1 MPPERRAWEPD
12 PLFSGQDACYP
23 KDTMPELPEV
33 ETVAADLRPLL
44 IGRRFSAAHIAW
56 PRTLAEPDPA
66 ALTERLRGRQIIDV
80 GRRGKY
86 LLIHLDSG
94 ETLIVHLR
102 MTGHLAVVPD
112 GSPALADAHL
122 RAWFGLAEGER
133 LVFTDARKFGRIWLV
148 DDLAR
153 VVGKLGP
160 EPLDWT
166 FTAEVLAGR
175 LQGRRVAIK
184 AALLDQAVVAGV
196 GNIYADEALFRA
208 GIHPL
213 RRAAGLTVDEIAAL
227 RDAIRQVMAES
238 IDQRGTLLR
247 DYRTPYGADG
257 AFQERLRVYRQTGR
271 PCPRCGAAIERIRV
285 TQRSTHFCPQCQ
297 RLPR

>member
-1 MPPERRAWEPD
+1 
-12 PLFSGQDACYP
+12 
-23 KDTMPELPEV
+23 MPELPEV
-33 ETVAADLRPLL
+33 ETIAADLRPLL
-44 IGRRFSAAHIAW
+44 IGRRFSDAHVAW

-66 ALTERLRGRQIIDV
+66 AFAERMRDRQVIDV

-86 LLIHLDSG
+86 LLILLDSG
-94 ETLIVHLR
+94 ETLIIHLR
-102 MTGHLAVVPD
+102 MTGHLAVVPT
-112 GSPALADAHL
+112 GSPALADTHL
-122 RAWFGLAEGER
+122 RAWFDLAGDEH
-133 LVFTDARKFGRIWLV
+133 LIFTDARKFGRVWLV
-148 DDLAR
+148 DDVAR

-175 LQGRRVAIK
+175 LHGRRVAIK
-184 AALLDQAVVAGV
+184 TALLDQTVVAGV

-213 RRAAGLTVDEIAAL
+213 RRTASLTADEIERL
-227 RDAIRQVMAES
+227 RDAIRQVMRES

-257 AFQERLRVYRQTGR
+257 AFQERLRVYQQTGR
-271 PCPRCGAAIERIRV
+271 PCPRCGAAIQRIRV
-285 TQRSTHFCPQCQ
+285 TQRSTHFCAQCQ
-297 RLPR
+297 RLPDAANRVVPK